1 MLLLYIDYS
10 FFCSQTAL
18 LILQSCSSH
27 TDGVARHFFFHLQS
41 CQAPMPRPVFKLT
54 SVQLHQ
60 TGTFRTLYRL
70 SYTEFDHP
78 WYRNVFGNTQFYS
91 KASQLMI
98 IFIAASSFLAAV
110 LNIVSQSIKLVSGFQ
125 PDFFSC
131 DLDAS
136 SFSFADVEPRAW
148 SWSSVI
154 EGSRILPGL

>member
-41 CQAPMPRPVFKLT
+41 FQATMPRPGFKLT

-78 WYRNVFGNTQFYS
+78 
-91 KASQLMI
+91 
-98 IFIAASSFLAAV
+98 
-110 LNIVSQSIKLVSGFQ
+110 
-125 PDFFSC
+125 
-131 DLDAS
+131 
-136 SFSFADVEPRAW
+136 
-148 SWSSVI
+148 
-154 EGSRILPGL
+154 